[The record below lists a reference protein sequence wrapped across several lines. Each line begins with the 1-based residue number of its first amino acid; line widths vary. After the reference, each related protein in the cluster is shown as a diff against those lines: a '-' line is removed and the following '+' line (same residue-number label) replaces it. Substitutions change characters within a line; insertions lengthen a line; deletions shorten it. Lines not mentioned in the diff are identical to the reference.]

1 MAVTAKL
8 PSDPAVPDHLQMQ
21 KELQMRRES
30 AREQISRLEEHL
42 DDQRRVERACA
53 AALDAMSDE
62 EDGRPDEMEAH
73 LAEPRGFGG

>member
-42 DDQRRVERACA
+42 DDQRRVERACS
-53 AALDAMSDE
+53 AALNAMGDGDE
-62 EDGRPDEMEAH
+62 KCDSAVEGLP
-73 LAEPRGFGG
+73 GF

>member
-42 DDQRRVERACA
+42 DDQRSVERACS
-53 AALDAMSDE
+53 AALNAMGDGDE
-62 EDGRPDEMEAH
+62 KCDSAVEGLP
-73 LAEPRGFGG
+73 GF